1 MDDRQGFVRV
11 FVDADLGFD
20 EVSPVALLW
29 DLQNPAFVGHGVVVG
44 DDPPLL
50 YAERVI
56 DVAHDGNAVRSLFGR
71 PHGEAFVVRVPVNE
85 GHPQLIVCLGLEGA
99 VDEAASSLALSGTA
113 SCARPHR
120 KDGPRIAH
128 VLNRARAR
136 SRIGAPRPATHP
148 TSIQARDRGRLSNLP
163 DPPLR

>member
-11 FVDADLGFD
+11 FVDADPGFD

-71 PHGEAFVVRVPVNE
+71 PHGEAFVVRVPVNV

-120 KDGPRIAH
+120 KDGPTHSAC
-128 VLNRARAR
+128 LETARGRVPASARRVPQLIRRR
-136 SRIGAPRPATHP
+136 SRRVIAVAFP
-148 TSIQARDRGRLSNLP
+148 TSLTHR
-163 DPPLR
+163 